1 MCYTN
6 CTNGQVNATWELSN
20 KRDDGEIFLIRFA
33 VLFDMDGTILKTE
46 TIVETAFEAT
56 FETLRTEGKWVSETP
71 LDRYRSILG
80 VTLEQVWIEV
90 MPNASDEIRQEADQ
104 LLLSYLIEELKNGHG
119 ELYEGVKET
128 LAELSEMGIPLFIAS
143 NGLEP
148 YIDAIV
154 EAEGLHSVFQD
165 LYSAGRFGTK
175 SKTQL
180 VSKLLN
186 DYEIQS
192 GVFIG
197 DRKGDLVAGSQNG
210 LTTIGCQFGFAHSNE
225 LEDADFIVK
234 EFSKVGEIIKRAYEA
249 VMN

>member
-1 MCYTN
+1 M
-6 CTNGQVNATWELSN
+6 
-20 KRDDGEIFLIRFA
+20 IRFA
-33 VLFDMDGTILKTE
+33 ALFDMDGTILKTE
-46 TIVETAFEAT
+46 TIVESAFEAT
-56 FETLRTEGKWVSETP
+56 FETLRSEGKWVGETP
-71 LDRYRSILG
+71 LDHYRSILG

-90 MPNASDEIRQEADQ
+90 MPNASDEVRREADQ

-154 EAEGLHSVFQD
+154 EAEGLQTIFQD

-175 SKTQL
+175 SKTEL
-180 VSKLLN
+180 VSMLLN
-186 DYEIQS
+186 EYEIQF

-197 DRKGDLVAGSQNG
+197 DRKGDIVAGSQNG
-210 LTTIGCQFGFAHSNE
+210 LTTIGCQFGFAQSNE
-225 LEDADFIVK
+225 LEGADHIVT
-234 EFSKVGEIIKRAYEA
+234 EFSKVGEIIKRVYET
-249 VMN
+249 VLN